1 MATSS
6 SSTMATP
13 TAAPATRLRRLS
25 RDAARASKS
34 SSLLGAMAAEAR
46 SSPRTPEAVAGL
58 GPGSGSPRRLL
69 PAPPPL
75 RAPASVLRFPKPS
88 VKAEVPASRMPALR
102 TAAFSRMAAPKS
114 PATQTDRSLPELGLL
129 SALWTSQA
137 LRCEWRPP
145 DTTSC
150 SSLQLMKCGER
161 PHRELSDP
169 SFLRWDIG
177 SRAETDRDS
186 TAVGPAIHP
195 VRRQLGGQTKSSFGW
210 MRVPA
215 DRKCEGSALPPAAH
229 PAPSPHNRRPPVTQ
243 PAARGAPGPGLGEG
257 GGGTAT

>member
-177 SRAETDRDS
+177 SRAETDRGGNRPKKRQDLPRS
-186 TAVGPAIHP
+186 RNRIKIGAHDIEMEASCIPGPSQHRGGRMWTILM
-195 VRRQLGGQTKSSFGW
+195 LGK
-210 MRVPA
+210 
-215 DRKCEGSALPPAAH
+215 
-229 PAPSPHNRRPPVTQ
+229 PSPPSLLLLVLPLAKVSEIQRTWVP
-243 PAARGAPGPGLGEG
+243 EG
-257 GGGTAT
+257 